1 MKARIP
7 KDFQTLN
14 DRQKKKISDYATE
27 IALEAARKEEERNC
41 RIILDLYMKFTILI
55 LHEAF
60 GFGEKRLR
68 MFLGNHRR
76 EFRRQYKLVS
86 KGEQIEYLDKR
97 MAEIFRKD
105 GFPQDFVDELIGK
118 VEVVEE

>member
-1 MKARIP
+1 MKALIP
-7 KDFQTLN
+7 KSFKSLP
-14 DRQKKKISDYATE
+14 QKQQKAISAYATE
-27 IALEAARKEEERNC
+27 IAIETARKAEEQNC

-60 GFGEKRLR
+60 GFGERRLNQ
-68 MFLGNHRR
+68 FLGNHRR
-76 EFRRQYKLVS
+76 EFRRQYRLVS
-86 KGEQIEYLDKR
+86 NGEQIEYLNKR
-97 MAEIFRKD
+97 MAEIFKKD

>member
-7 KDFQTLN
+7 RAYKGLPKSQ
-14 DRQKKKISDYATE
+14 QKAISDYATE
-27 IALEAARKEEERNC
+27 VAIETARKEEERNC

-76 EFRRQYKLVS
+76 EFRRQYKLVA

>member
-7 KDFQTLN
+7 KEWKALN
-14 DRQKKKISDYATE
+14 PKQQKAVSDYATE
-27 IALEAARKEEERNC
+27 IALEAARAQEEKDC

-86 KGEQIEYLDKR
+86 KGEQIAYLDKR
-97 MAEIFRKD
+97 MAEIFKKD
-105 GFPQDFVDELIGK
+105 GFPQDFVDDLIGK
-118 VEVVEE
+118 VEVTDE